1 MSWLAPSRWRP
12 GYPAILSDTRP
23 LTSQI
28 LVLLTLLVHFLCAL
42 GIDLGKVNADEVEGD
57 RVALEGVEY

>member
-1 MSWLAPSRWRP
+1 METRISGNLERQAPLDQSNLGP
-12 GYPAILSDTRP
+12 FDTLGP
-23 LTSQI
+23 FS
-28 LVLLTLLVHFLCAL
+28 VAL